1 MTLPIWNARAH
12 EDAHLF
18 NPAFCGA
25 LSFEFSKSFMK
36 TAGKGSIEIPLL
48 FCALPISLHLDTRRS
63 LPNRTV
69 TSLYTWLERNPS
81 VLVGYAARA
90 KNLSPYIKQAI
101 SFTVARN
108 ALAITDEGELS
119 LGGKKASFTPSF
131 YGETTHEVREIV
143 DSTRLIGRWFAGAGG
158 TSTILAAWGVSV

>member
-1 MTLPIWNARAH
+1 MTLPLWNARAH

-25 LSFEFSKSFMK
+25 LSFEFCKSFTK
-36 TAGKGSIEIPLL
+36 TAGKASMEIPLL
-48 FCALPISLHLDTRRS
+48 FCALPLSLHMDTRRS

-81 VLVGYAARA
+81 VLVGYADRA
-90 KNLSPYIKQAI
+90 KNLSPYIKQSI

-108 ALAITDEGELS
+108 ALAITDAGGLS
-119 LGGKKASFTPSF
+119 LGTKKASFTPSF
-131 YGETTHEVREIV
+131 YEETTHEVRDIV
-143 DSTRLIGRWFAGAGG
+143 DSTRLLGRWFAGAGA
-158 TSTILAAWGVSV
+158 TSTILSAWGVSV